1 MIFIRQVV
9 LREDFE
15 DPDWHVLISMPPG
28 VIVDP
33 PHSLKPTEECALD
46 QGLDVESQLPEKVTC
61 YEGVFYNYFSI
72 GMDAQVA
79 YGFHHLRNER
89 PYLAQGPISNKK
101 KSHLVSW
108 SMVQLDKTNGGLGI
122 RSLRTLNKAHLS
134 IWGMAFKSDE
144 GGLWGGVVE
153 GSQKRVRDL

>member
-1 MIFIRQVV
+1 
-9 LREDFE
+9 
-15 DPDWHVLISMPPG
+15 MPPG

-89 PYLAQGPISNKK
+89 PYLAQGPISNK
-101 KSHLVSW
+101 
-108 SMVQLDKTNGGLGI
+108 
-122 RSLRTLNKAHLS
+122 
-134 IWGMAFKSDE
+134 GMAFKSDE